1 MASQVSSTLRRCIR
15 GFSLCSWSILVE
27 ILNTELGGESTPKHE
42 HRTEDPAGLVGILGG
57 VATACSGGDSLWS
70 VDIATRRHRRKHPPL
85 GGGCFRS
92 YFFELSSE
100 EIGPEP
106 TQVEL
111 PLAFEHI
118 VGDREKEGVARTD
131 ETHLNLFA

>member
-1 MASQVSSTLRRCIR
+1 M
-15 GFSLCSWSILVE
+15 E

-42 HRTEDPAGLVGILGG
+42 HRTEDPTGLVGILGG
-57 VATACSGGDSLWS
+57 VATPSSGGDSLWG
-70 VDIATRRHRRKHPPL
+70 VDIATRRHRRKHPL
-85 GGGCFRS
+85 SSGCFRS